1 MQAVSTERREV
12 KGAGRDRLYGDVE
25 VFLNPNR
32 ILPRL
37 SKYLLFFG
45 SLDTTDSSTDVSGE
59 VSEFEEN

>member
-1 MQAVSTERREV
+1 MQAVSAERREV

-25 VFLNPNR
+25 VFNPNR

>member
-1 MQAVSTERREV
+1 MQAVSAERREV

-37 SKYLLFFG
+37 SKCLLFFG

>member
-1 MQAVSTERREV
+1 MKQAVAAERREV

-25 VFLNPNR
+25 VFNPNR

-37 SKYLLFFG
+37 SKCLLFFG

-59 VSEFEEN
+59 VSEFKEN